1 MAALGTTLA
10 VGESAPAAQA
20 AGGGG
25 WRPTLHAQDDWLDQV
40 PGQHRFVF
48 DTTSPAGIGGALL
61 YANNFFLANK
71 SGYGLQDADAAVVI
85 VARHMSTPF
94 AYTDAIWAK
103 YGVVLARRSTFDDPK
118 TKRPP
123 TINVYNTAGYTELPS
138 FGTTID
144 SLVKRG
150 VHFAVCQ
157 MATRAIAG
165 WIAQATSGECRR
177 RLQRDHREPGRQR
190 AYGACRDPRRKPR
203 AGARIHLRHSR
214 LTSKECTHM
223 RSAVLVAGFVLSVA
237 VVATEA
243 QVTKASVPGISNF
256 SKVETTVAC
265 AGATTPGAMAEVKRM
280 GYASVIT
287 LRQASEQGADI
298 DAEAVAAK
306 AAGLNFVHLPFN
318 AASPDPMLVD
328 NFLKVVTDK
337 ANQPAFIHCASANR
351 AAALWMVK
359 RIVVDKWD
367 IEQASVEA
375 AALGLTSSAL
385 KTYALE
391 QAQQRK

>member
-1 MAALGTTLA
+1 M
-10 VGESAPAAQA
+10 
-20 AGGGG
+20 
-25 WRPTLHAQDDWLDQV
+25 
-40 PGQHRFVF
+40 
-48 DTTSPAGIGGALL
+48 
-61 YANNFFLANK
+61 
-71 SGYGLQDADAAVVI
+71 
-85 VARHMSTPF
+85 
-94 AYTDAIWAK
+94 
-103 YGVVLARRSTFDDPK
+103 
-118 TKRPP
+118 
-123 TINVYNTAGYTELPS
+123 
-138 FGTTID
+138 
-144 SLVKRG
+144 
-150 VHFAVCQ
+150 
-157 MATRAIAG
+157 
-165 WIAQATSGECRR
+165 
-177 RLQRDHREPGRQR
+177 
-190 AYGACRDPRRKPR
+190 
-203 AGARIHLRHSR
+203 
-214 LTSKECTHM
+214 
-223 RSAVLVAGFVLSVA
+223 A

-280 GYASVIT
+280 GYASVVT

-298 DAEAVAAK
+298 EAEAVAAK

-375 AALGLTSSAL
+375 AALGLTSSTL
-385 KTYALE
+385 KMYALE